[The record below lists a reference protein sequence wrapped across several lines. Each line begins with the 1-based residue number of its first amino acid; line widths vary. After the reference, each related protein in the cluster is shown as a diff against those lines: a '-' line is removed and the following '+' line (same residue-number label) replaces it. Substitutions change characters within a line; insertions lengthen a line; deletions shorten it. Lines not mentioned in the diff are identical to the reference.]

1 MLSKSRSTEA
11 SRKFAKLLLVVLLAL
26 LGSPQV
32 AAQDPSN
39 GEEDRTRSR
48 RSDTLDYITIDV
60 RDKDLREVLTDIG
73 RQVDVN
79 IVVDPNVQETVSLS
93 LDAVEW
99 REALELIA
107 RESECTIVQE
117 TPRLIRFTQPPQI
130 SIEFQDADLK
140 VVLELLAKQSG
151 ANIVISEDV
160 EGKVS
165 LALREVPWREALD
178 TIVKTAGYVTVE
190 DRTGIAKIIR
200 VVDPSTLT
208 KQLETRIFKLRYIRP
223 PERYTAIISDIEKQA
238 AGGGGG
244 QEAAGGRSARGGGG
258 GMSDIESEFTLLKA
272 LRKALSEDGD
282 MDFDEKTNSLIVKDV
297 APNLDAMQR
306 IIEEVDIEPALVQVE
321 VQFVST
327 TSDDILELG
336 VKFDDPNTATRD
348 GVKVG
353 IRGSSP
359 ASQFPNL
366 ANPSTPASIVDNGG
380 TWPFDIGNWE
390 SVGVEYGA
398 LGILDYTQTQILLSL
413 VEDDDNSR
421 VIQRPTL
428 TTLDNYPS
436 TIFVGESVP
445 FAVQEVQQDQN
456 GNVTVSIDE
465 NERSPVNI
473 GFTLYI
479 SPHVIPGTDTVHL
492 NVIPKVSALTGSTSE
507 IQGFDRFRFTDP
519 GGVNSAFIDLPREA
533 AQTVVTY
540 LKVEDGHTAVI
551 GGLHT
556 ERQFEVDSGIPFLGD
571 IPLLGYF
578 FKWERRQHDVEH
590 LLILI
595 TPRIMRS
602 TEMSDEEYHKAV
614 AEARRYDYFVE
625 KYGRGWDGERIEDDE

>member
-1 MLSKSRSTEA
+1 MQRENRSTA
-11 SRKFAKLLLVVLLAL
+11 TGIRLPMLIIL
-26 LGSPQV
+26 LGLTGILPIEAQEQGTGGGV
-32 AAQDPSN
+32 TAARPR
-39 GEEDRTRSR
+39 RT
-48 RSDTLDYITIDV
+48 DTLDYITIDV
-60 RDKDLREVLTDIG
+60 RDKDVREVVSDVG

-79 IVVDPNVQETVSLS
+79 IVVDPNVQETVTIS

-99 REALELIA
+99 RVALELIA
-107 RESECTIVQE
+107 RETECTIVYE
-117 TPRLIRFTQPPQI
+117 TPRLIRLTQPPQI

-165 LALREVPWREALD
+165 VALREVPWREALD

-190 DRTGIAKIIR
+190 DRKGIANIIR

-223 PERYTAIISDIEKQA
+223 PERYIAIISGIENNAK
-238 AGGGGG
+238 GG
-244 QEAAGGRSARGGGG
+244 EAASKGASGANRAASA
-258 GMSDIESEFTLLKA
+258 EEEFTLLRA
-272 LRKALSEDGD
+272 LRKALSEDGE
-282 MDFDEKTNSLIVKDV
+282 MDFDVKTNSLIVKDV
-297 APNLDAMQR
+297 APRLDGMQR
-306 IIEEVDIEPALVQVE
+306 IIEEVDIEPSLVQVQ
-321 VQFVST
+321 VRFIST
-327 TSDDILELG
+327 TSDDLLELG
-336 VKFDDPNTATRD
+336 LKFDDPNTPFRD
-348 GVKVG
+348 GVKAV

-359 ASQFPNL
+359 ASSFPDLTN
-366 ANPSTPASIVDNGG
+366 TPAGTINNGG

-390 SVGVEYGA
+390 AIGVPYSA
-398 LGILDYTQTQILLSL
+398 LGVLDYTQTQILMSL
-413 VEDDDNSR
+413 IEDDENSR
-421 VIQRPTL
+421 VIQEPML

-445 FAVQEVQQDQN
+445 FAVQKVQQDQN

-465 NERSPVNI
+465 NDRSPVNI

-492 NVIPKVSALTGSTSE
+492 NVIPKVSSLVGTTSE
-507 IQGFDRFRFTDP
+507 IQGFERYRFTDP
-519 GGVNSAFIDLPREA
+519 GAATSAFIDLPREA
-533 AQTVVTY
+533 SQTVVTY

-556 ERQFEVDSGIPFLGD
+556 ERQFEIDSGIPFIMD
-571 IPLLGYF
+571 IPILGYF
-578 FKWERRQHDVEH
+578 FKWKRKQHDVEH

-595 TPRIMRS
+595 TPRIIRS
-602 TEMSDEEYHKAV
+602 TEMSDEIYEEAL
-614 AEARRYDYFVE
+614 AEARRYDYFVQ
-625 KYGRGWDGERIEDDE
+625 KYGDDDEKAKTDE